1 MKKSWFK
8 LALTHRAIPCVETYV
23 GGVGGS
29 LHVEVFR
36 CAGQIAERG
45 ERPILFLQ
53 RHDGA
58 PGNLSDLY
66 FQNVLDDSLWKSYK
80 SEVPQKDSLVV

>member
-8 LALTHRAIPCVETYV
+8 LALTHRAIPCIETYV

-36 CAGQIAERG
+36 CAVQIAERG
-45 ERPILFLQ
+45 ERPIYSSSAMTEPRAISPIYISKTF
-53 RHDGA
+53 
-58 PGNLSDLY
+58 
-66 FQNVLDDSLWKSYK
+66 
-80 SEVPQKDSLVV
+80 